1 MISNTPKDAT
11 NSEIVLVEITDLKP
25 LKILNSLRWTGK
37 AKFPGALRGRSFVV
51 FQIREEILAIPAFC
65 PHEQANLAEA
75 AFVSPYV
82 IECPLHQNRY
92 DLRTGVISTFE
103 VELRDDKMYLVWNKK
118 KNEAQP
124 HKFAFEVPVELRS
137 AQERIA
143 TLESELVA
151 LSRAAE
157 LREQDTKST
166 VRQMELMILEVEQ
179 KSEALTQANQSLVAA
194 NEFINRVTNAMRE
207 VLIVLDTQ
215 GHVTDANRRF
225 YDLLGYLPEEVRGRG
240 IERLMSE
247 GNLAAFLARTT
258 GQRQAEFETEL
269 ITKQGERWP
278 HLLRSA
284 LLHGPSGKQEGMVVV
299 GTDIREIRTAQRE
312 LAAAYE
318 KSRVLFDNMRQ
329 AVFVVIASGEI
340 IEPVS
345 AFSSSV
351 FGDDIRGAN
360 IFDLL
365 FKDIDRKSEVF
376 SALQTAFYTTFG
388 ADDLQWEVMEE
399 YFPRR
404 ILCRPKESMGKEEG
418 RRILKV
424 SYCPLRGTTGLMEK
438 LMLVV
443 EDITRIENLEKEM
456 EREKQSNLRRIQIVE
471 ELAKNKLDDLR
482 KFFSSVSAILRGARE
497 TLENAGEQATAQ
509 RLRGLHALKGDA
521 RMLGLRLISQA
532 AHETEDAV
540 VALGSINTEE
550 SNQQIRNRIDAL
562 HRLIA
567 EHCHLAEKVLHIP
580 NDFETESL
588 LLLHR
593 KMVEFDRLITGWMGP
608 TLVRMGSKEPEVF
621 EDVVRLPAAPAAH
634 QVRSGLSGLRAAA
647 SGVISEA
654 LSQVLGKVSA
664 ELMSLDFSTETAP
677 VRVAELSRLRRV
689 HLELID
695 VVSLLCAESNA
706 CPAYALSRSRWVD
719 LFVALLSYT
728 ALALQSQP
736 QGARGIDAVLAHDA
750 VIRAAHNIDNEYV
763 LELFAQT
770 SEGGLPSLSSFR
782 EAWRHLAY
790 LSVVES
796 LAMVRH
802 ADRCRFLAS
811 CSFIEYTDHDVIQA
825 LGEMKARGGLFLS
838 SVLALHQ
845 RGVSPR
851 HAMGV
856 LRRLFSLEQVALVPL
871 LFVSSLDIPNLHD
884 VLSAFSKECSPGAA
898 NALLTQLGASGEVYR
913 ADDTQVSLYLKKV
926 DILRQLRSVREVLS
940 GNYQLLF
947 ERVQLLNVVSYNFNA
962 LKGAISRFKNNRTE
976 QVYSEIESALDR
988 LFDAPLVPSLY
999 TCYEMVAEL
1008 AADRSKIVDFKITGD
1023 DSLTVSADTLTVV
1036 RNSLVHLLRNA
1047 IDHGIESPAVREQ
1060 AGKSRAGVIDVECT
1074 REGRELIITVRDD
1087 GAGIDVERLVETAVV
1102 VGVISQ
1108 EVAERK
1114 TSRDALELI
1123 FLPRVSTAPVVTEL
1137 SGRGMGM
1144 DIVRLE
1150 LARVGGLISVETEK
1164 GRGTKFVLT
1173 ISRGL

>member
-1 MISNTPKDAT
+1 MSRNSPTDAT
-11 NSEIVLVEITDLKP
+11 NSEFVFVEITDLKP

-37 AKFPGALRGRSFVV
+37 AKFPGALRGRSIVV
-51 FQIREEILAIPAFC
+51 FQIQEEIVAIPAFC

-75 AFVSPYV
+75 IFVSPYV
-82 IECPLHQNRY
+82 LECPLHHNRY

-103 VELRDDKMYLVWNKK
+103 VELRDDTMYLLWNKR

-124 HKFAFEVPVELRS
+124 HKFAFEVPVELRG

-151 LSRAAE
+151 LGRAAE
-157 LREQDTKST
+157 IREQDTKST
-166 VRQMELMILEVEQ
+166 VRQMGSMLLEVEQ
-179 KSEALTQANQSLVAA
+179 KSEALSRLNLSLVAA

-207 VLIVLDTQ
+207 VLIVLDPQ

-258 GQRQAEFETEL
+258 GQQQAEFETEL

-284 LLHGPSGKQEGMVVV
+284 LLHGPSGKQEGIVVV
-299 GTDIREIRTAQRE
+299 GTDIREIRAAQRE

-345 AFSSSV
+345 AFSFSV
-351 FGDDIRGAN
+351 FGDDIKGTN

-404 ILCRPKESMGKEEG
+404 ILCRPKGSTGKDEG
-418 RRILKV
+418 LRILKV

-471 ELAKNKLDDLR
+471 ELAKNKLEELR
-482 KFFSSVSAILRGARE
+482 RFFSSVSAILRSARE
-497 TLENAGEQATAQ
+497 TIEHPGEQATAQ

-540 VALGSINTEE
+540 VALGSIDTEE
-550 SNQQIRNRIDAL
+550 STQQLRSHIDTL

-580 NDFETESL
+580 NDFENESL

-593 KMVEFDRLITGWMGP
+593 KMVDFDRLITGWMGP
-608 TLVRMGSKEPEVF
+608 TLVRMGSKEAEVC
-621 EDVVRLPAAPAAH
+621 EDVARLPSARAAD
-634 QVRSGLSGLRAAA
+634 QVRSALSGLRSA
-647 SGVISEA
+647 GVISEE
-654 LSQVLGKVSA
+654 LQQVLGRVGA
-664 ELMSLDFSTETAP
+664 ELMSLEVSAETAP
-677 VRVAELSRLRRV
+677 IPVGELSRLRRA
-689 HLELID
+689 HLELVD
-695 VVSLLCAESNA
+695 VISVLCAESNA
-706 CPAYALSRSRWVD
+706 CPAYALSRTRWVD
-719 LFVALLSYT
+719 LFVTLLNYT
-728 ALALQSQP
+728 ALVLQSEP
-736 QGARGIDAVLAHDA
+736 HGARGIEAALASDA
-750 VIRAAHNIDNEYV
+750 VIRAAQNIDNEYV
-763 LELFAQT
+763 LALFKQT
-770 SEGGLPSLSSFR
+770 SDGGLPSLSSLR

-811 CSFIEYTDHDVIQA
+811 CAVIESTDHEVIQA
-825 LGEMKARGGLFLS
+825 LREMKARGGLFMS
-838 SVLALHQ
+838 SLMALHQ
-845 RGVSPR
+845 RGVSPGQALGILR
-851 HAMGV
+851 H
-856 LRRLFSLEQVALVPL
+856 LFSLDQVALVPP
-871 LFVSSLDIPNLHD
+871 LFVSNLDIPNLAD
-884 VLSAFSKECSPGAA
+884 VLAAFSKERSPGAA
-898 NALLTQLGASGEVYR
+898 NALLTQLGAAGEVYR

-926 DILRQLRSVREVLS
+926 DLARQLRSVREVLS

-962 LKGAISRFKNNRTE
+962 LKGTISRFKNNRTE

-988 LFDAPLVPSLY
+988 LFDAPLIPALY

-1008 AADRSKIVDFKITGD
+1008 AADRAKIVDFKITGD
-1023 DSLTVSADTLTVV
+1023 ESLTVSADMLTVV
-1036 RNSLVHLLRNA
+1036 RNALVHLLRNA
-1047 IDHGIESPAVREQ
+1047 IDHGIESPVVREQ

-1074 REGRELIITVRDD
+1074 IEGRDLIITVRDD
-1087 GAGIDVERLVETAVV
+1087 GAGIDIERLVEKALAV
-1102 VGVISQ
+1102 GAISR

-1114 TSRDALELI
+1114 TPRDALELM
-1123 FLPRVSTAPVVTEL
+1123 FLPRVSTAQGVTEV
-1137 SGRGMGM
+1137 SGRGMGL

-1164 GRGTKFVLT
+1164 GSGTKFVLT